1 MKINTSL
8 DFRGFINELDLK
20 YSSAEEKEFLYNM
33 FKYMDRGLYI
43 LDLEKRK
50 VIITSQTF
58 SLDSEWISNIDKTTL
73 YELYIK
79 TYLNS
84 NEDSIVL
91 TFNTLEKLKKVE
103 QFIKDNFKF
112 LNKEERKNE
121 RSIC

>member
-8 DFRGFINELDLK
+8 DFRSFINELDLK
-20 YSSAEEKEFLYNM
+20 YSSTKEKEFLYNM

-79 TYLNS
+79 TYLNT

-91 TFNTLEKLKKVE
+91 TFNTLENLKNVE
-103 QFIKDNFKF
+103 EFITDNFKF
-112 LNKEERKNE
+112 LNKEVLKNE
-121 RSIC
+121 RK

>member
-8 DFRGFINELDLK
+8 DFRSFINELDLK

-79 TYLNS
+79 TYLNT

-91 TFNTLEKLKKVE
+91 TFNTLENLKNVE
-103 QFIKDNFKF
+103 EFITDNFKF
-112 LNKEERKNE
+112 LNKEVLKNE
-121 RSIC
+121 RK

>member
-33 FKYMDRGLYI
+33 LN
-43 LDLEKRK
+43 
-50 VIITSQTF
+50 ITSQTF

-79 TYLNS
+79 TYLNT

-91 TFNTLEKLKKVE
+91 TFNTLENLKNVE

-121 RSIC
+121 RKN